1 MATSLSKN
9 FAVTRDDIIAMALR
23 KIGANDAADV
33 IPATELSAAA
43 LSLNTLVKEWT
54 GEGLALWLRR
64 TCVLFLQSGQQRYK
78 VGSGT
83 TAFCVNQ
90 DSIYYGTLTT
100 ALTTASTTLVV
111 TTWYD
116 YQDKV
121 VSTNLGT
128 GYAAIRLDSGVM
140 DFCPITA
147 SSATGATFSGTPVDS
162 AAAIGAKV
170 YAFTT
175 TSMITRPVRVLSATR
190 LNNNGNTAEISLIG
204 RADYDLLSQKNSSGN
219 PTQMHFDPQLD
230 AAQLLVW
237 PVANSTDTNQIVMT
251 LEFYP
256 DDFDAAANNP
266 EFPIEWAN
274 ALVWN
279 LAMEMSFEYGTDVRT
294 RTQVAQIAISKKN
307 ILFDTADREN
317 ASVTFAVSQ

>member
-1 MATSLSKN
+1 MALSASKN
-9 FAVTRDDIIAMALR
+9 FAVTRDDIITMALR

-54 GEGLALWLRR
+54 GEGLALWLRK
-64 TCVLFLQSGQQRYK
+64 TCVLFLKPGQQRYK

-83 TAFCVNQ
+83 TAFCVPQ
-90 DSIYYGTLTT
+90 DLIAYGTLTVAAT
-100 ALTTASTTLVV
+100 TGATSLTVAA
-111 TTWYD
+111 WYD
-116 YQDKV
+116 YTGAV
-121 VSTNLGT
+121 VTPAAT
-128 GYAAIRLDSGVM
+128 GYTLLRLDSGA
-140 DFCPITA
+140 ISQETHSASTA
-147 SSATGATFSGTPVDS
+147 TTVTCSSINGN
-162 AAAIGAKV
+162 AAIGSKV
-170 YAFTT
+170 YLFLAA
-175 TSMITRPVRVLSATR
+175 SLVTRPVRVLTATR
-190 LNNNGNTAEISLIG
+190 LDNSGNSAEIELIG
-204 RADYDLLSQKNSSGN
+204 RADYDLLSAKNSSGN
-219 PTQMHFDPQLD
+219 PTQLHFDPQLD
-230 AAQLLVW
+230 AAQFLVW
-237 PVANSTDTNQIVMT
+237 PVVNSADTNQIVMT

-317 ASVTFAVSQ
+317 ASVTFAVTAQ